1 MKKLAVVLA
10 ISLIVTDLTTL
21 TGLPMESLLTN
32 QRCRCRKQTSD
43 IISPSK
49 ISFIEVIPQGIQCR
63 RKEIIL
69 TLKNKQKVC
78 VYPNVT
84 WIQLL
89 LHKLTQSN
97 SISAVQF
104 LD

>member
-1 MKKLAVVLA
+1 MKNLAVVLA
-10 ISLIVTDLTTL
+10 IALIVTDLTTL
-21 TGLPMESLLTN
+21 TGLPMESLLPN

-43 IISPSK
+43 VISAWK
-49 ISFIEVIPQGIQCR
+49 ISFIEVIPRGIYCR

-69 TLKNKQKVC
+69 TLKSKQKAC
-78 VYPNVT
+78 VHPDAP

-89 LHKLTQSN
+89 LHKLTRSN